1 MENAPFEDIRN
12 RYLPSRVKVLFIG
25 ESPPIG
31 GAFFFLG
38 KSILFK
44 STKEVF
50 EEFYIKLFPDP
61 FDFLNFFKNSGYFL
75 DDLCHKPIN
84 HIKDPIVREKLR
96 SKSIEG
102 LSDRLKDYNP
112 RRIISVMKN
121 PQFNMCVDEA
131 INNSAIDISIK
142 YAPLPFP
149 RYERNV
155 ISYKLNLKQYLTDLN
170 DRRIITNSK

>member
-1 MENAPFEDIRN
+1 MDNIPFEDIRN
-12 RYLPSRVKVLFIG
+12 RYLPSSVKVLFIG

-38 KSILFK
+38 KSILFNA
-44 STKEVF
+44 TKVVF
-50 EEFYIKLFPDP
+50 EEFYNKHFLDP

-75 DDLCHKPIN
+75 DDLCHEPIN
-84 HIKDPIVREKLR
+84 HIEDKTLREKLR
-96 SKSIEG
+96 LDNILG

-121 PQFNMCVDEA
+121 PHFNMCVDKA
-131 INNSAIDISIK
+131 IDNASIDISIR

-149 RYERNV
+149 RYKRDV
-155 ISYKLNLKQYLTDLN
+155 IRYKQYLTQYLADLN
-170 DRRIITNSK
+170 DRKIINS